1 MTAQIFHIAPEPVLL
16 KRAHELQAEQGKAIA
31 KIDWNARAALKQSE
45 KGNHSA
51 ARRFIRH
58 ILATTT
64 GAQS

>member
-1 MTAQIFHIAPEPVLL
+1 MSAQIIRLPCTHKMIE
-16 KRAHELQAEQGKAIA
+16 QAKSQKLRTIE
-31 KIDWNARAALKQSE
+31 KIDWNARAALEMSE

-64 GAQS
+64 GQA